1 MEKRKIKD
9 LCKAVSSNLQINK
22 LENNIGDYPL
32 YGASG
37 LVKGLDFYKID
48 KPYVSIV
55 KDGAGVG
62 RISFHEGKSSIVG
75 TMQAFLNNDDVDLK
89 FFYYALK
96 SQHLDSSKNGSTIPH
111 IYFKNY
117 GENEIYFY
125 PIEIQRKISQHLG
138 AIDASLESKKRQV
151 ILLDELIKSRFIEMF
166 GDIVQKATLE
176 NLTLKITDGSHNPPK
191 GVEKSGYLMLS
202 SQNVYESLVLDDVRF
217 LSKEEFERENKRT
230 DIQNGDVLL
239 TIVGTVGRTYVVKNN
254 EKYVFQR
261 SVGVI
266 KPIPNLLNGTFL
278 SVYLQTPEAINQLEA
293 GAHGSSQKGIYL
305 NDLKKLLIPAANYS
319 EQLKFASFVEQV
331 DKSKFVVHS
340 KYFLWEFLTLFSSTM
355 AYSSV
360 VSILA

>member
-75 TMQAFLNNDDVDLK
+75 TLQAFLNNDDVDLK

-117 GENEIYFY
+117 GENEINFY

-138 AIDASLESKKRQV
+138 AIDASLESKKRQA
-151 ILLDELIKSRFIEMF
+151 ILLDELIKSRFMRRE
-166 GDIVQKATLE
+166 
-176 NLTLKITDGSHNPPK
+176 
-191 GVEKSGYLMLS
+191 
-202 SQNVYESLVLDDVRF
+202 ES
-217 LSKEEFERENKRT
+217 
-230 DIQNGDVLL
+230 
-239 TIVGTVGRTYVVKNN
+239 YVC
-254 EKYVFQR
+254 
-261 SVGVI
+261 
-266 KPIPNLLNGTFL
+266 
-278 SVYLQTPEAINQLEA
+278 
-293 GAHGSSQKGIYL
+293 
-305 NDLKKLLIPAANYS
+305 
-319 EQLKFASFVEQV
+319 
-331 DKSKFVVHS
+331 
-340 KYFLWEFLTLFSSTM
+340 
-355 AYSSV
+355 
-360 VSILA
+360 